1 MNCSTCGTPNEAG
14 RKFCSECGATLSVAC
29 ASCGTPNAAG
39 TKFCGECGTRL
50 ASAAAIPATP
60 APETL
65 PPTAERR
72 LVSVLFVDLVGFTT
86 ASEAIDPEDVRELL
100 DRYFEVARTVVERYG
115 GTVEKFIGDA
125 VMAVWGAPT
134 AHEDDAE
141 RAVRAALDI
150 VAAVPALVQDSELQ
164 ARAGVLTGEAAVT
177 MGASGQGM
185 VAGDI
190 VNTAS
195 RLQSAAAPGTVL
207 VGETT
212 YRAAREAIAFE
223 QAGEHP
229 LKGKAT
235 PVPAW
240 RAMSVVAMRRGSGRR
255 EVLEPPF
262 VGRDEELRLLKELLH
277 ATIREGK
284 PRLVSVIGQAGIGK
298 SRLAWELE
306 KYIDG
311 VVDTI
316 YWHIGRSPAYGEG
329 VAYWS
334 LAEMVR
340 RRALIAE
347 TDDPAAAAGKLSAV
361 TAEWLP
367 DNAERRWVEPRLAGL
382 LGLEA
387 TPTGTREELFAAW
400 STFFRRIA
408 ERGPSILV
416 FEDLQWADTG
426 LVDFIE
432 HLLVSAR
439 GVPLLV
445 VTLARPELLERRP
458 GWGTAARSFAAIGL
472 EPLDE
477 AAMGDLVRG
486 LLPEIEEPAL
496 AAIIGR
502 SEGIPLYAVE
512 TVRMLLDRGQLTEVD
527 AGRYRLTGSFERLD
541 IPETLQALIAARLD
555 ALEPELRSLLQVGG
569 VLGQSFTVAAL
580 RELSG
585 ASDDILAPRL
595 TALARHELL
604 SVDADPRSPERGQYQ
619 FVQSV
624 VREVAYQSL
633 ARAQRRA
640 LHVAAARYFE
650 AQGEDELAPV
660 LASHYLEA
668 QKASPRGPEA
678 DALAAQARVALRG
691 AAERAAA
698 LHNHGQA
705 LGYLEQALSVI
716 VEPAEQA
723 ALHERAA
730 QAANWAN
737 RYEAGLEHARS
748 AAAGYRT
755 LGDRLGTLRA
765 ITSEATLELSQH
777 QDAHAI
783 PLLERALAEAADLP
797 PSRETAEAQ
806 AELARALM
814 ISGHGGAI
822 EWCDRVLA
830 APDVAGPELLVS
842 VMITKG
848 TVLAHTSSVVEAE
861 MLLRGAVAVAE
872 RIGNTASVLRA
883 SNNLLAILAV
893 TSLPESAEMIRQ
905 AYEVAQRVGL
915 RTWVHQFLG
924 ENLTIAFDM
933 GDWEAWTDRIGV
945 DEADASGWYRG
956 WYQSEQAIR
965 HAFRG
970 SQGEAEAI
978 YNKAMSVSGT
988 GSGQREAFAALWRGC
1003 LLLAAGRWEEA
1014 HAAADVALRTHGEAA
1029 SSGGMLAVVAVVA
1042 LRDGVRAAALRS
1054 AMREAMRPGLLSDAL
1069 QRIADAADAMLREA
1083 WDESRQAFV
1092 EGRRRAEQVGHRML
1106 LHLSGLALGTLAAG
1120 RFPEADAAVR
1130 EAEQFFT
1137 ERGAE
1142 AFLRTYREHVTGPPI
1157 NAIRDRA
1164 GEAAEATVGDESP
1177 AR

>member
-1 MNCSTCGTPNEAG
+1 MNCSSCGTPNEAG

-29 ASCGTPNAAG
+29 VSCGTPNVPG

-50 ASAAAIPATP
+50 AAVAAPVASAAEIARPA
-60 APETL
+60 
-65 PPTAERR
+65 AERR
-72 LVSVLFVDLVGFTT
+72 LVSVLFVDLVGFTA
-86 ASEAIDPEDVRELL
+86 ASEVSDPEDVRELL
-100 DRYFEVARTVVERYG
+100 GRYFEMARTVIERYG

-134 AHEDDAE
+134 THEDDAE

-150 VAAVPALVQDSELQ
+150 LGAVPGLAPEGELQ
-164 ARAGVLTGEAAVT
+164 ARAGVLTGETAVT
-177 MGASGQGM
+177 IGASGQGM

-195 RLQSAAAPGTVL
+195 RLQSAATPGTVL
-207 VGETT
+207 VGKATFH
-212 YRAAREAIAFE
+212 AARRAITFE
-223 QAGEHP
+223 EAGEHV

-240 RAMSVVAMRRGSGRR
+240 RAVTVVAMRGGSGRR
-255 EVLEPPF
+255 EILEPPF

-277 ATIREGK
+277 AAMREGK

-306 KYIDG
+306 KYVDG
-311 VVDTI
+311 VVDTV

-340 RRALIAE
+340 RRALIAD
-347 TDDPAAAAGKLSAV
+347 TDDPVAAAAKLSTV

-367 DNAERRWVEPRLAGL
+367 DEAERRWVEPRLAGL
-382 LGLEA
+382 LGIE
-387 TPTGTREELFAAW
+387 TIPPGTREELFAAW

-408 ERGPSILV
+408 ERGPTILV

-426 LVDFIE
+426 LMDFIE
-432 HLLVSAR
+432 HLLESAR
-439 GVPLLV
+439 GLPLLV
-445 VTLARPELLERRP
+445 VTLARPALLDRRP
-458 GWGTAARSFAAIGL
+458 GWGNAARSFAAIGL
-472 EPLDE
+472 EPLNE
-477 AAMGDLVRG
+477 AAMGELVRG
-486 LLPEIEEPAL
+486 LVPEIEAPAL
-496 AAIIGR
+496 AAIVAR

-512 TVRMLLDRGQLTEVD
+512 TVRMLLDRGQLTEID
-527 AGRYRLTGSFERLD
+527 AGRYRLTGSFERLE

-569 VLGQSFTVAAL
+569 VLGQSFTIAAL

-585 ASDDILAPRL
+585 ASDDVLASRL
-595 TALARHELL
+595 SALVRHEML
-604 SVDADPRSPERGQYQ
+604 SLEADPRSPERGQYQ
-619 FVQSV
+619 FVQGV

-650 AQGEDELAPV
+650 ALGEDELAPV

-668 QKASPRGPEA
+668 QKASPGGPEA

-705 LGYLEQALSVI
+705 LGYLEQALSVTA
-716 VEPAEQA
+716 EPAEQA

-730 QAANWAN
+730 QAAHWAN
-737 RYEAGLEHARS
+737 GYEAGLEHARS

-765 ITSEATLELSQH
+765 IATEATVELSQH
-777 QDAHAI
+777 KDAHAI
-783 PLLERALAEAADLP
+783 PLLERALADVDDLP
-797 PSRETAEAQ
+797 PSREAAEAQ

-814 ISGHGGAI
+814 IAGRGGAI
-822 EWCDRVLA
+822 ELCDRVLA
-830 APDVAGPELLVS
+830 APEVAGPNLLVE

-848 TVLAHTSSVVEAE
+848 TVLTNTPSVVEAE
-861 MLLRGAVAVAE
+861 VLLRGALAVAE

-883 SNNLLAILAV
+883 TNNLLNVLSVA
-893 TSLPESAEMIRQ
+893 SLSESAEVIRRG
-905 AYEVAQRVGL
+905 YEVAQRVGL

-924 ENLTIAFDM
+924 VGLSTAFDM
-933 GDWEAWTDRIGV
+933 GDWEAWMDRINV
-945 DEADASGWYRG
+945 EEADAPGFYRG
-956 WYQSEQAIR
+956 WYRSEQAGR
-965 HAFRG
+965 QAFRG
-970 SQGEAEAI
+970 NHAEAEAA
-978 YNKAMSVSGT
+978 YSEAMSLGGT
-988 GSGQREAFAALWRGC
+988 GSAQREAGAAVGRG
-1003 LLLAAGRWEEA
+1003 LLHLTAGRWDDACANAQVGLRHADAA
-1014 HAAADVALRTHGEAA
+1014 H
-1029 SSGGMLAVVAVVA
+1029 SGGMVAAVAIAA
-1042 LRDGVRAAALRS
+1042 LRDADGAAALRS
-1054 AMREAMRPGLLSDAL
+1054 ALRTALAPGDLSDAI
-1069 QRIADAADAMLREA
+1069 QRTADAVDAMLRGSWQEG
-1083 WDESRQAFV
+1083 RQAFLA
-1092 EGRRRAEQVGHRML
+1092 GRRLAEQVGHRML
-1106 LHLSGLALGTLAAG
+1106 LHLAGLALGTLAAG

-1142 AFLRTYREHVTGPPI
+1142 AYLRTYREHVAAPAI
-1157 NAIRDRA
+1157 NVIRDRA

>member
-1 MNCSTCGTPNEAG
+1 MNCSSCGTPNQAG

-29 ASCGTPNAAG
+29 TGCGTPNAPGA
-39 TKFCGECGTRL
+39 KFCGECGTHL
-50 ASAAAIPATP
+50 SSASPTSPAS
-60 APETL
+60 APETA
-65 PPTAERR
+65 PPVAERR

-86 ASEAIDPEDVRELL
+86 ASETTDPEDVRELL
-100 DRYFEVARTVVERYG
+100 ARYFEMARTVVERYG
-115 GTVEKFIGDA
+115 GAVEKFIGDA

-141 RAVRAALDI
+141 RTVRAALDI
-150 VAAVPALVQDSELQ
+150 LAAVPGLVQGSQLE

-177 MGASGQGM
+177 IGASGHGM

-212 YRAAREAIAFE
+212 YHAARGAIAFE
-223 QAGEHP
+223 TAGEHA
-229 LKGKAT
+229 LKGKGT
-235 PVPAW
+235 PVAAW
-240 RAMSVVAMRRGSGRR
+240 RAMTVVAMRGGSGRR
-255 EVLEPPF
+255 EILEPPF
-262 VGRDEELRLLKELLH
+262 VGRHDELRLLKELLH

-316 YWHIGRSPAYGEG
+316 SWHIGRSPAYGEG

-347 TDDPAAAAGKLSAV
+347 TDDPSSATTKLTAAI
-361 TAEWLP
+361 AEWLP
-367 DNAERRWVEPRLAGL
+367 DEAERRWVEPRLAGL
-382 LGLEA
+382 LGLEP
-387 TPTGTREELFAAW
+387 TPPGTREELFAAW

-408 ERGPSILV
+408 ERGPTILV

-426 LVDFIE
+426 LMDFIE
-432 HLLVSAR
+432 HLLESAR

-458 GWGTAARSFAAIGL
+458 GWGSAARSFAAIGL
-472 EPLDE
+472 EPLNE

-486 LLPEIEEPAL
+486 LVPEIEAPAL
-496 AAIIGR
+496 TAIIVR

-527 AGRYRLTGSFERLD
+527 DGRYQLTGSLERLA

-555 ALEPELRSLLQVGG
+555 ALEPEVRSLLQVGS
-569 VLGQSFTVAAL
+569 VLGQSFTVAGL
-580 RELSG
+580 REISG
-585 ASDDILAPRL
+585 ASDDVLASRL
-595 TALARHELL
+595 SALVRHELL
-604 SVDADPRSPERGQYQ
+604 NLEADPRSPERGQYQ
-619 FVQSV
+619 FVQGV
-624 VREVAYQSL
+624 VKEVAYQSL

-640 LHVAAARYFE
+640 LHVAAARYLE
-650 AQGEDELAPV
+650 ALGEDELAPV

-705 LGYLEQALSVI
+705 LGYLEQALSVTA
-716 VEPAEQA
+716 EPAEQA

-730 QAANWAN
+730 QAAHWAD

-748 AAAGYRT
+748 AAAGYRA

-765 ITSEATLELSQH
+765 IATEATIELSQH

-783 PLLERALAEAADLP
+783 PLLERALADVDDLP
-797 PSRETAEAQ
+797 PSREAAEAQ

-814 ISGHGGAI
+814 LAGRGGAI
-822 EWCDRVLA
+822 ERCDRVLA
-830 APDVAGPELLVS
+830 APEVAGPDLLVE

-848 TVLAHTSSVVEAE
+848 TVLTHTPSVVEAE
-861 MLLRGAVAVAE
+861 MLLRGAIAVAE

-883 SNNLLAILAV
+883 SNNLLGILAV
-893 TSLPESAEMIRQ
+893 TSLPESAEMFQ
-905 AYEVAQRVGL
+905 ETYETAQRVGL
-915 RTWVHQFLG
+915 RNWVHQFLG
-924 ENLTIAFDM
+924 ENLGIAFAM
-933 GDWEAWTDRIGV
+933 GNWEAWMDHISV
-945 DEADASGWYRG
+945 DEADAPGFYRAWYRMA
-956 WYQSEQAIR
+956 QAVR
-965 HAFRG
+965 YAFHGNHA
-970 SQGEAEAI
+970 EAEA
-978 YNKAMSVSGT
+978 AHSEALSVAGT
-988 GSGQREAFAALWRGC
+988 GSAQAEAGLGVTRGY
-1003 LLLAAGRWEEA
+1003 LHLTAGHWDDAYAEA
-1014 HAAADVALRTHGEAA
+1014 QVALRKGEVSSDGGIVAIVAIAA
-1029 SSGGMLAVVAVVA
+1029 LQDAAG
-1042 LRDGVRAAALRS
+1042 AAALRS
-1054 AMREAMRPGLLSDAL
+1054 TLREAMNPGLLSDAV
-1069 QRIADAADAMLREA
+1069 QRMADATDAMLRGA

-1092 EGRRRAEQVGHRML
+1092 AGRRMTDQVGHRTL
-1106 LHLSGLALGTLAAG
+1106 LHLTGLALGSLAAG

-1142 AFLRTYREHVTGPPI
+1142 VFLRTYREHAAGP
-1157 NAIRDRA
+1157 AIGVIRNRA
-1164 GEAAEATVGDESP
+1164 AEAAEATIGDEFR